1 MRRKIM
7 VEKISFAIVLAILSI
22 VAVQAVSHATEPSP
36 SQEVSE
42 LMAGGKFSYA
52 LKFVNE
58 KIKQNPNNAE
68 LYVARG
74 AVYARAKKNALS
86 MLDQNKALEIFDNDP
101 TQYNAVSKSNALHI
115 RATLFNSMGKKHEAE
130 RDYLDAI
137 KLFPS
142 NSISFLELGKMQL
155 KQKRYSEA
163 KENLAKAREL
173 FMKQSNQEDIKEVD
187 KLMPLVDKALSK

>member
-1 MRRKIM
+1 MRRRIM
-7 VEKISFAIVLAILSI
+7 VDKISSAIVLALLFSL
-22 VAVQAVSHATEPSP
+22 AVQISSHATEPSP
-36 SQEVSE
+36 SQQVSE

-101 TQYNAVSKSNALHI
+101 SQYSAVSKSNALHN
-115 RATLFNSMGKKHEAE
+115 RATLFNRM
-130 RDYLDAI
+130 
-137 KLFPS
+137 
-142 NSISFLELGKMQL
+142 GKMQL
-155 KQKRYSEA
+155 KQKRYLEA

-173 FMKQSNQEDIKEVD
+173 LMKQSNQEGIKEVE

>member
-1 MRRKIM
+1 MKNNFD
-7 VEKISFAIVLAILSI
+7 KISFAIILAFLSS
-22 VAVQAVSHATEPSP
+22 VAVQIVSHATEPSP

-42 LMAGGKFSYA
+42 LMAGGNFSYA

-86 MLDQNKALEIFDNDP
+86 MLDQNKALEIFDTYP
-101 TQYNAVSKSNALHI
+101 AQYNSVSKSNALHN
-115 RATLFNSMGKKHEAE
+115 RATLFNRMGKKYEAE
-130 RDYLDAI
+130 RDYLEAI

-142 NSISFLELGKMQL
+142 NSISFFELGKMQL

>member
-1 MRRKIM
+1 MRRRIM
-7 VEKISFAIVLAILSI
+7 VDKISSAIVLALLFSL
-22 VAVQAVSHATEPSP
+22 AVQISSHATEPSP
-36 SQEVSE
+36 SQQVSE

-101 TQYNAVSKSNALHI
+101 SQYNAVSKSNALHN
-115 RATLFNSMGKKHEAE
+115 RATLFNRM
-130 RDYLDAI
+130 
-137 KLFPS
+137 
-142 NSISFLELGKMQL
+142 GKMQL
-155 KQKRYSEA
+155 KQKRYLEA

-173 FMKQSNQEDIKEVD
+173 FVKQLNQEDIKEVD
-187 KLMPLVDKALSK
+187 KLIPLVDKALSKKSAVANSLAVKTFNAAVRAE

>member
-1 MRRKIM
+1 MKNNFD
-7 VEKISFAIVLAILSI
+7 KISFAIILAFLSS
-22 VAVQAVSHATEPSP
+22 VAVQIVSHATEPFP

-42 LMAGGKFSYA
+42 LMAGGNFSYA
-52 LKFVNE
+52 LKFINK

-101 TQYNAVSKSNALHI
+101 SQYSAIYKSNALHN
-115 RATLFNSMGKKHEAE
+115 RATLFNRMGKKHEAE
-130 RDYLDAI
+130 RDYLEAI

-142 NSISFLELGKMQL
+142 NSISFFELGKMQL

-163 KENLAKAREL
+163 KKNLAKAREL
-173 FMKQSNQEDIKEVD
+173 FMKQSNQEDLKKVD

>member
-1 MRRKIM
+1 MRRRLMI
-7 VEKISFAIVLAILSI
+7 EKISFAIVLAILSI

-36 SQEVSE
+36 SQQVSE
-42 LMAGGKFSYA
+42 LMAGGKFSHA

-101 TQYNAVSKSNALHI
+101 TQYNAVSKSNALHN
-115 RATLFNSMGKKHEAE
+115 RATLFNRMGKKHEAE
-130 RDYLDAI
+130 RDYLEAI

-187 KLMPLVDKALSK
+187 KLMSLVDKALSR